1 MIAANID
8 FCKSNVAYVGAIAWI
23 RPMDSTVN
31 SALLQKSIEDL
42 KLRISQAC
50 LRAGRD
56 PADVTLVAVTKTFP
70 AQAVALA
77 VEAGVTDIGENY
89 VQELLEKRDQLAGNA
104 IRWHFIGHLQTNK
117 VKHIVEWIH
126 LIHAV
131 DRKGLVQEIDR
142 RAERARRVID
152 LLVEVN
158 TTGEQSKFGVA
169 PDMALPFIR
178 TLAEYRNIDVA
189 GLMTIGPFLPD
200 PEGSRPMFRR
210 LKELWEEARRL
221 GQSNVSMRY
230 LSMGMTGDFEVAIE
244 EGATHVRIGTAI
256 FGRRRKS
263 K

>member
-1 MIAANID
+1 
-8 FCKSNVAYVGAIAWI
+8 
-23 RPMDSTVN
+23 MDST
-31 SALLQKSIEDL
+31 SSTGLLHKSIGEI
-42 KLRISQAC
+42 KLRIGQAC
-50 LRAGRD
+50 VRANRD

-70 AQAVALA
+70 AEAVAQAVQ
-77 VEAGVTDIGENY
+77 VGVLDIGENY
-89 VQELLEKRDQLAGNA
+89 VQELLEKRNRLADST

-117 VKHIVEWIH
+117 VRQIIEWIH

-131 DRKGLVQEIDR
+131 DRKELAQEIDR
-142 RAERARRVID
+142 RAERAGRIMD

-169 PDMALPFIR
+169 PALALPFIR
-178 TLAEYRNIDVA
+178 TLAEYRNINVA

-210 LKELWEEARRL
+210 LKELREEARQL

-244 EGATHVRIGTAI
+244 EGATHIRIGTAI
-256 FGRRRKS
+256 FGRRPKPT
-263 K
+263 